1 MAPAE
6 ETNLIAKITARTSRR
21 YVPCY
26 TSLVRELAVSLGFGA
41 EEASKLELVT
51 EEACLNVIDHAYGGD
66 ERALFGISL
75 EKRPGQLVIA
85 VEDQGLPYDWSKAE
99 RGEGIG
105 LGLRIMRAFLDQ
117 IRYLNLGR
125 DGKRIELIR
134 NLPHDYPDAEVLGT
148 VSRNRNEQGPADE
161 IPITIRLLRADEG
174 VEVARCFYHCYGY
187 SYLDFVYHPE
197 KIRELLELGLQT
209 SIVSVTPDGEIVGHF
224 GISRETPSSRVAETG
239 QAVVNPRFRGRGLF
253 EAMKEMAAE
262 YAHGQGVYGF
272 YSEAVTIHPYS
283 QKGNLKLGA
292 CETGIL
298 LSYTPQRLSFRN
310 IDASVRNRQTTV
322 LFYLRVNDEPERVVY
337 PPASHREIVEK
348 IYRRGN
354 FRRILKEPSIRE
366 LPSTPERSRVEVR
379 VVPDVGS
386 AFIRVCDIG
395 RDLRALVR
403 THLREMC
410 ENRIECICLDLPLS
424 DPATGGACSVLEELG
439 FSFSGIIPEL
449 FGGDVLRL
457 QYLNNVSIFPDE
469 VVLASEFGRELFAY
483 VLGCHEKGRE

>member
-1 MAPAE
+1 MVPSD
-6 ETNLIAKITARTSRR
+6 ETNVVAKITARTNRR
-21 YVPCY
+21 FVPSY
-26 TSLVRELAVSLGFGA
+26 TSLVRELATSLGFSA

-51 EEACLNVIDHAYGGD
+51 EEACLNVIDHAYSGD
-66 ERALFGISL
+66 ENSFFGISL

-125 DGKRIELIR
+125 EGKRIELIR
-134 NLPHDYPDAEVLGT
+134 NLPQDYPDAEAFCME
-148 VSRNRNEQGPADE
+148 SRNRDEQGPVEE
-161 IPITIRLLRADEG
+161 IPIIIRLLRPDEG

-197 KIRELLELGLQT
+197 KIRELLEQGLQT
-209 SIVSVTPDGEIVGHF
+209 SIVAVTPEGEIAGHF
-224 GISRETPSSRVAETG
+224 AMSRETPDAKVAETG
-239 QAVVNPRFRGRGLF
+239 QAVVNPHFRGRGLF
-253 EAMKEMAAE
+253 EAMKEKGAD
-262 YAHGQGVYGF
+262 YARGQGVYGF

-322 LFYLRVNDEPERVVY
+322 LFYLRTNDEPERVVY
-337 PPASHREIVEK
+337 PPPSHRDMVER

-354 FRRILKEPSIRE
+354 FRRIVKEPSHGE
-366 LPSTPERSRVEVR
+366 MPAPPDRSRVEVR
-379 VVPDVGS
+379 VVPDVGRAS
-386 AFIRVCDIG
+386 IRVCDCG
-395 RDLRALVR
+395 VDLRALVKA
-403 THLREMC
+403 HLREMC

-424 DPATGGACSVLEELG
+424 DPAAAAACSAMEELG
-439 FSFSGIIPEL
+439 FSFSGVIPEL
-449 FGGDVLRL
+449 FNGDMLRL
-457 QYLNNVSIFPDE
+457 QYLNNVSVYPGE
-469 VVLASEFGRELFAY
+469 VVLASDFGRELFAY
-483 VLGCHEKGRE
+483 VLGCHEKILE